1 MEIEKIKLV
10 FNSLY
15 AVQKTLEREKGKEVG
30 ELTKLIAK
38 YLGESDFCKTLE
50 DIYPLWKKYEQRG
63 DILSDEFWDEIQ
75 KETQAI
81 WTKHKQSQMSLK
93 ICSYILEEFDKKAKK
108 RRSSNE

>member
-15 AVQKTLEREKGKEVG
+15 AVQKTLEREKGNEVG
-30 ELTKLIAK
+30 ELTKLVAK

-50 DIYPLWKKYEQRG
+50 DIYPLWKKYEQRE

-93 ICSYILEEFDKKAKK
+93 LCSYVLEEFDKKAK
-108 RRSSNE
+108 RRRKENE

>member
-38 YLGESDFCKTLE
+38 YLGEPDFCKTLE
-50 DIYPLWKKYEQRG
+50 

-93 ICSYILEEFDKKAKK
+93 ICSYILEEFDKKAK
-108 RRSSNE
+108 RRRKENE